1 MYLKYFQKV
10 SVDSY
15 YNIGEE
21 CWHRTFDFGHN
32 QEIIENEKNELCQN
46 KDIACKTTL
55 HLKSAVKGYNADKGL
70 EVIARKLVERLL
82 VFLLIPPKTCQL

>member
-32 QEIIENEKNELCQN
+32 QEIIENEKTNYVRI
-46 KDIACKTTL
+46 KI
-55 HLKSAVKGYNADKGL
+55 
-70 EVIARKLVERLL
+70 LL
-82 VFLLIPPKTCQL
+82 AKQPCI